1 MVEDQTNGPR
11 ERIIS
16 FNSSSRVARNSR
28 KVLPCWT
35 SGAIF
40 PNVRAA
46 ACFLPSGACGFGPKK
61 GSKAANATSYKRGNM
76 STIKHFVVT
85 RIGLG
90 IYNEVKLRKMI
101 DLFEAVT
108 LSSLA
113 NQSSQEFFSLVII
126 DAHMP
131 PAARMRIEKLLDGC
145 SNSFLVSIDVTRLIQ
160 VRIGCFDWVWDHC
173 QDFILETGLLDD
185 PRDYII
191 SSILD
196 ADDAW
201 HRDVISSINSVF
213 AQRLSKLR
221 SMEKDRTTWVR
232 HSSGMAVTFPRG
244 YQWYIAA
251 NKLAFLTMEF
261 HSMAVFVT
269 ARFSS
274 GISACSS
281 RHSQWREYS
290 KVLQFDVG
298 VEGLDRQMWVYGRH
312 DEGVVPWNAVQGMQ
326 IDAKLEKELS
336 AAFGID
342 MEKVRQW
349 CSAYPIGSNSAYSGQ
364 HTTGEQYDRIFRIA
378 GLNRKVRALR
388 NRLNLQISDPTVM
401 NEEIKQCE
409 VERER
414 LIEKLQG

>member
-1 MVEDQTNGPR
+1 
-11 ERIIS
+11 
-16 FNSSSRVARNSR
+16 
-28 KVLPCWT
+28 
-35 SGAIF
+35 
-40 PNVRAA
+40 
-46 ACFLPSGACGFGPKK
+46 
-61 GSKAANATSYKRGNM
+61 M
-76 STIKHFVVT
+76 STIKHFVIT

-90 IYNEVKLRKMI
+90 IYNEVKLGKMI

-108 LSSLA
+108 LPSLA
-113 NQSSQEFFSLVII
+113 NQASQEFISLIVI

-131 PAARMRIEKLLDGC
+131 PAARTSLEKLLDSR
-145 SNSFLVSIDVTRLIQ
+145 SNFFLVPIDVTRLVR

-213 AQRLSKLR
+213 AQRLSRLR
-221 SMEKDRTTWVR
+221 SMEKDRTTWVG

-251 NKLAFLTMEF
+251 NKLTILTMEF

-281 RHSQWREYS
+281 RHSQWREYA
-290 KVLQFDVG
+290 KVLDFDVG
-298 VEGLDRQMWVYGRH
+298 VEAIDRHMWVYSRH
-312 DEGVVPWNAVQGMQ
+312 DEGVVPWSAMQGMA
-326 IDAKLEKELS
+326 IDARLAKELS
-336 AAFGID
+336 DTFGID
-342 MEKVRQW
+342 MEKIRKW
-349 CSAYPIGSNSAYSGQ
+349 CTAYPVRSNSAHSGQ
-364 HTTGEQYDRIFRIA
+364 RRTGEQYDRIFRIA
-378 GLNRKVRALR
+378 GLNRKLRALR
-388 NRLNLQISDPTVM
+388 NRLNLQISDSTSM
-401 NEEIKQCE
+401 DEEITRCE
-409 VERER
+409 IERER